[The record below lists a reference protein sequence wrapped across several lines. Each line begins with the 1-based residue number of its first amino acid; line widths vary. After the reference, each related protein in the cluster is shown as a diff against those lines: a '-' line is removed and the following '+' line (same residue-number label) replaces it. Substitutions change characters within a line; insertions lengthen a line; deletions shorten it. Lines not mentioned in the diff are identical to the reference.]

1 MSDTR
6 DASDEELLEA
16 ARVGDERAFR
26 VLVDRHHESLA
37 RTVAGMLGPGDTID
51 DVLQE
56 VFVQFYKNL
65 SVFRGDSSV
74 KTYLNRIAVNR
85 SLDVL
90 RRRRRRFKR
99 FVGLDEAGAGDLVSD
114 SSDPSAGADETVWKA
129 LDRLSDDQ
137 RAVVSLRLVDGYSTQ
152 ETAEILGVRY
162 GTVLSRLSRASENLR
177 AMLQPAYGEEDKSK

>member
-1 MSDTR
+1 
-6 DASDEELLEA
+6 
-16 ARVGDERAFR
+16 
-26 VLVDRHHESLA
+26 
-37 RTVAGMLGPGDTID
+37 MLGPGDTID

-65 SVFRGDSSV
+65 TVFRGDSSV
-74 KTYLNRIAVNR
+74 KTYLNRIAINR

-99 FVGLDEAGAGDLVSD
+99 FVGLDEAGASEIAAE
-114 SSDPSAGADETVWKA
+114 SADPSGPDETVWKA
-129 LDRLSDDQ
+129 VDRLSDDQ
-137 RAVVSLRLVDGYSTQ
+137 KAVVTLRLVDGYSTQ

-177 AMLQPAYGEEDKSK
+177 TMLQPAAGEDRPK

>member
-16 ARVGDERAFR
+16 ARTGDQRAFR
-26 VLVDRHHESLA
+26 GLVDRHHEALA
-37 RTVAGMLGPGDTID
+37 RTVASMLGPADAID

-65 SVFRGDSSV
+65 TVFRGDSSV
-74 KTYLNRIAVNR
+74 KTYLNRIAINR

-90 RRRRRRFKR
+90 RRRRRRLKR
-99 FVGLDEAGAGDLVSD
+99 FVGLDEAGANQFAAESAE
-114 SSDPSAGADETVWKA
+114 PSGPDETVWKA
-129 LDRLSDDQ
+129 VDRLSDDQ
-137 RAVVSLRLVDGYSTQ
+137 KAVVTLRLVDGYTTQ

-177 AMLQPAYGEEDKSK
+177 MMLQPAPGEDRPT